1 MKQEQIKTE
10 EKERKKWTGDVTL
23 VEFMYLV
30 FTRVPGESYRKW
42 LRSLLL
48 YLCHVF
54 RALIISLVFWLK
66 LSCPRTECRPL
77 PTCSV
82 GDEKVSTII
91 KPPRSLTPNSDYQSS
106 DLPRTSVAVYY
117 VTAASNP
124 VFPFHVDGERT
135 FSVGVRGC
143 GVAAASLTVA
153 EMWVRPASSRQDA
166 WIHFVRWSY
175 TVQIVMLVL
184 SLNHKRGRR

>member
-10 EKERKKWTGDVTL
+10 EKERKKWTEDVTL

-117 VTAASNP
+117 VTAASKSCFSLP
-124 VFPFHVDGERT
+124 RRRRTDGSLSVFEAAALLRRHQLWQRCELGLPAVDRMLEYT
-135 FSVGVRGC
+135 SSVG
-143 GVAAASLTVA
+143 LTQCKS
-153 EMWVRPASSRQDA
+153 WCSCS
-166 WIHFVRWSY
+166 H
-175 TVQIVMLVL
+175 
-184 SLNHKRGRR
+184 